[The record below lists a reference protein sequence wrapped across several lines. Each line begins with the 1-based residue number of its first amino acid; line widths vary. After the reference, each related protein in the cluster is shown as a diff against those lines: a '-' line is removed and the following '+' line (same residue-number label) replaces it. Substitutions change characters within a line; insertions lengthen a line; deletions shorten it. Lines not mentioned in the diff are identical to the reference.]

1 MLTYAERSNSQFEM
15 YNRMGD
21 KWGVDLRSAMPGIVQ
36 SFDPVEQTVTVQPAI
51 QERIIDDSG
60 NVNMVNLPL
69 LLDVPVCF
77 IGGGGYTMTF
87 PIQKGDECLVI
98 FGDQCIDSWWSN
110 GGVQAPIEQRRHDL
124 SDAFAVV
131 GLRSQ
136 PRRLSNYSTISTQ
149 IRSDDGN
156 QYIDLSP
163 NGIAIKGNVSIEGT
177 LTASGINMT
186 THTHTAPADGGTTSG
201 PS

>member
-1 MLTYAERSNSQFEM
+1 MLTYAERTKSEFEM

-21 KWGVDLRSAMPGIVQ
+21 KWGNDLRSAIPGIVQ
-36 SFDPVEQTVTVQPAI
+36 SFDDVEGTVTVQPAI
-51 QERIIDDSG
+51 QERLIDDSG
-60 NVNMVNLPL
+60 NVSMANLPL

-124 SDAFAVV
+124 SDGFAIV

-136 PRRLSNYSTISTQ
+136 PRRLNNYSTTSTQ
-149 IRSDDGN
+149 IRSDDGS
-156 QYIDLSP
+156 QYIELSP
-163 NGIAIKGNVSIEGT
+163 SGISIKGNVTIQGT
-177 LTASGINMT
+177 LEVDGINMN
-186 THTHTAPADGGTTSG
+186 THTHIAPATGGTTSG